1 MKKNTFLYIVI
12 AVLVIAL
19 AGLGALN
26 VRSLDKLASLQTKVN
41 KLQKSVQEVSDSA
54 AELSSKADQLDAL
67 YPDDPT
73 VSSAAAAASSA
84 EVQGPSAQEEST
96 DTSAAS
102 DSSES
107 SGSKDSSSSTQEEG
121 TLSPSSGSTFTDNSD
136 SSMDNLLNQVQSL
149 LPTDNGTW
157 SVYVCNLAKNTEG
170 TINDQQMQAASLIK
184 LYIMGAVYED
194 YDSLSSKYSK
204 DQLDNALNSMITVSD
219 NDAANTLVN
228 YLGGGDDAAGMA
240 RVNKF
245 CQDHGYTS
253 TSMGRLLL
261 ADNSNGDNYTSVKDC
276 GKFLKTIYQIDKG
289 TSTDDTLAGA
299 EYMYH
304 LLKMQTRTNK
314 IPAQMP
320 EGVKVANKTGELDTV
335 ENDAGIIYDTA
346 KGIDL
351 VVCFMSQDLNDTAA
365 AQNTIA
371 QTFHLRLLQRIKH
384 RQKRMTRQ
392 IRIILFFS
400 FFLPLLRRISPISQK
415 ILPAG
420 SLSKDTSEGNIH
432 MDLLCKFHSFHS
444 GPESPGFLPENDGT
458 WYTDRH
464 LPSPGKLQKIP
475 A

>member
-12 AVLVIAL
+12 AVLVTAL

-26 VRSLDKLASLQTKVN
+26 VRTLDKLASLQSKVN
-41 KLQKSVQEVSDSA
+41 ELQKNVQEVSDSA

-73 VSSAAAAASSA
+73 VASAAANAQTDSQASS
-84 EVQGPSAQEEST
+84 
-96 DTSAAS
+96 DAS
-102 DSSES
+102 DSDTQNSTDS
-107 SGSKDSSSSTQEEG
+107 ASQDSTDSVSQDSASADSKDSSSATQEEG
-121 TLSPSSGSTFTDNSD
+121 TLSPSSGSSTFTDNSD
-136 SSMDNLLNQVQSL
+136 SSMDNVLNQVQAL

-170 TINDQQMQAASLIK
+170 AINDQKMQAASLIK

-194 YDSLSSKYSK
+194 YDSLSTTYGKET
-204 DQLDNALNSMITVSD
+204 LDNNLNSMITVSD
-219 NDAANTLVN
+219 NDAANKLVN
-228 YLGGGDDAAGMA
+228 CLGGGDDAAGMA

-245 CQDHGYTS
+245 CQDHGYTN

-276 GKFLKTIYQIDKG
+276 GKFLKTIYQMDKG
-289 TSTDDTLAGA
+289 SAAEDTLAGA

-314 IPAQMP
+314 IPAQLP

-351 VVCFMSQDLNDTAA
+351 VICFMSQDLNDTAA

-371 QTFHLRLLQRIKH
+371 QDSRAIY
-384 RQKRMTRQ
+384 
-392 IRIILFFS
+392 
-400 FFLPLLRRISPISQK
+400 
-415 ILPAG
+415 G
-420 SLSKDTSEGNIH
+420 YYNE
-432 MDLLCKFHSFHS
+432 
-444 GPESPGFLPENDGT
+444 
-458 WYTDRH
+458 
-464 LPSPGKLQKIP
+464 
-475 A
+475 